1 MAEHNLQQTANVSGT
16 AGTGSKWPRRDAR
29 RRRQRR
35 PLPAAISRIIKGRD
49 AGRFVCAGHL
59 LLADFYKGTRKWICN
74 HAEYN
79 AAFMGA
85 GIGKLRVI
93 YGDAEMGRR

>member
-1 MAEHNLQQTANVSGT
+1 MGEHNLQQTANVSGT

-49 AGRFVCAGHL
+49 AGRFVCAGHPL
-59 LLADFYKGTRKWICN
+59 PADFYKGTRKWICN
-74 HAEYN
+74 DAEYN

-85 GIGKLRVI
+85 DIRNWG
-93 YGDAEMGRR
+93 